1 MAKSEQHMNNMT
13 TQQDCLLRTRVTETA
28 RKPRHLTAIV
38 TSLLFLIMPF
48 FTGCG
53 TGETGNQSTVTGGP
67 GSSASATASLT
78 WDPVTDPSVSAYFV
92 HYGQQSPSQAGSC
105 TYEHSMIVDSSAATV
120 TDLDPNTLYYFA
132 VSAYNGL
139 ESACSNEVSLLTAP
153 PSATTVASEE
163 ARHALFHT
171 GSL

>member
-1 MAKSEQHMNNMT
+1 MSNLT
-13 TQQDCLLRTRVTETA
+13 TGRRFSHRARVAETA
-28 RKPRHLTAIV
+28 HMPKHLTSVIAGLLLSIL
-38 TSLLFLIMPF
+38 SLL
-48 FTGCG
+48 TACG
-53 TGETGNQSTVTGGP
+53 GAGES
-67 GSSASATASLT
+67 GSNGAVPTPPVAATASLA

-153 PSATTVASEE
+153 PSARTVASEE
-163 ARHALFHT
+163 ASHALFHT

>member
-1 MAKSEQHMNNMT
+1 MSDLTTRRRFSLRARVAEVSRMLKSLT
-13 TQQDCLLRTRVTETA
+13 TL
-28 RKPRHLTAIV
+28 I
-38 TSLLFLIMPF
+38 TSLLLSIMSLL
-48 FTGCG
+48 TGCG
-53 TGETGNQSTVTGGP
+53 GAGEA
-67 GSSASATASLT
+67 GSNGVAPTPPIAATASLA

-92 HYGQQSPSQAGSC
+92 HYGQQSPSQTGSC
-105 TYEHSMIVDSSAATV
+105 IYEHSMIVDSSSATV

-139 ESACSNEVSLLTAP
+139 ESACSNEVSLLTAA

-163 ARHALFHT
+163 TRRALSRT

>member
-1 MAKSEQHMNNMT
+1 MNDLT
-13 TQQDCLLRTRVTETA
+13 GRRGFLLRTRVAETA
-28 RKPRHLTAIV
+28 HMPKQLTTVISGLLLSIM
-38 TSLLFLIMPF
+38 SLL
-48 FTGCG
+48 TGCG
-53 TGETGNQSTVTGGP
+53 GAGEP
-67 GSSASATASLT
+67 GSNGVVPTPPIAATASLA

-163 ARHALFHT
+163 ARRDLFRT